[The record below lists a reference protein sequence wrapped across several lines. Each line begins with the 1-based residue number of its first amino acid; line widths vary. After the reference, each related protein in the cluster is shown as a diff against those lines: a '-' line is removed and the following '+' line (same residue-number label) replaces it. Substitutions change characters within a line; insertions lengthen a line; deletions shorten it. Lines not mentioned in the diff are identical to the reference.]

1 MLRLAKVRRLCP
13 VGHRLMLEQILLALR
28 LDSRCNR
35 VGVGL
40 LSQSSI
46 LARRGDDL
54 VEVRDLERVR
64 RLRFRRRKDLV
75 DVLDV
80 GRFQ

>member
-1 MLRLAKVRRLCP
+1 MRRLSP

-28 LDSRCNR
+28 LDGRCNR

-40 LSQSSI
+40 LCQSSV
-46 LARRGDDL
+46 LARSGDDL

-64 RLRFRRRKDLV
+64 WLRFRRRKDLV